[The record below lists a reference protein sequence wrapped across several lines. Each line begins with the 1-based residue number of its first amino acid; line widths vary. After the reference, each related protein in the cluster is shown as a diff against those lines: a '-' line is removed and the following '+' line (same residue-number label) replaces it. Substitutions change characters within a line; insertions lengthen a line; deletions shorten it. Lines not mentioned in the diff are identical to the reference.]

1 MGMSRRYGVLVAALA
16 LVAAALGPIGAA
28 GAQQDPNPGD
38 GGGIVPASP
47 TGSYVVVMAA
57 DPLAVTEGAER
68 LDTPAAEERAEDLVE
83 GQDRAL
89 EETGIVEQEKVNEYT
104 VALNGFSA
112 LISQEE
118 AQRLAARKDVALVLP
133 DPLRQPQTDAS
144 PAFLGLTG
152 PGGAWETGVTGEG
165 VVVGIIDNGIWPE
178 HPSFAD
184 DGTYPEPPTGPLP
197 CEFGNVA
204 HNRLDAPAA
213 CNDKLI
219 GARQML
225 STYRALNGA
234 EDFEYDSARDDNG
247 HGTHTASTAAGNA
260 GVEARTY
267 GRPLGTVSGI
277 APRAHVMAYKGL
289 GDLGGYS
296 SDLAAAIDQAVA
308 DGVEV
313 INYSIGGG
321 ASLTGA
327 DDIAFLNAAAAG
339 VFVATSAGN
348 SGPGAGTIG
357 GPGSVPWVTT
367 VGASTQRRSFQGRVV
382 LGDGQE
388 FTGVS
393 ITPGVGPAP
402 LVDAEAAGDILCTP
416 GALDEDVVAG
426 AIVLCQRGAIGRVEK
441 SRAVREAGGVGMVM
455 YEQTDAGDLHS
466 DLHWVPSVHVD
477 NTPGLAIKAYA
488 ASDGATARIVTG
500 ERGDNGSAPSM
511 TAFSSRGPNPV
522 AEDIIKPDIT
532 APGIQ
537 ILAGNSPTPS
547 PGLYPS
553 ELFQAIAGTSMSSPH
568 VAGVYALLKQVHPDW
583 TPAMAKSA
591 LMTSADP
598 DVRDNDRVTPA
609 NPFGM
614 GAGHLDPGRT
624 DRRGTSFRPG
634 LVFDAG
640 VADYLGFLCETGP
653 EVIANPGTT
662 CAALEDAGVATTA
675 TDLNYP
681 SIGVSQL
688 AGAQTVTRTVTS
700 VAERRTR
707 FRAAVEAP
715 EGYEVEVSPAAFTIE
730 PGQEVTYEVTIRNAT
745 GPVGEWAF
753 GAVTWRGG
761 PYEVRSPIAVRG
773 ALFDAPDEITG
784 EGESGSAAFD
794 VQFGYT
800 GDYAAAAHGLE
811 TATVIQDT
819 VVQDP
824 DQTFDPEDGFANAHT
839 FELSGAA
846 HLRVAIPPEA
856 TEPDADLDVYVTDP
870 AGEVVASSTLGGT
883 DEQVDIPL
891 PEDGTWTVWV
901 HGWAAPGG
909 DSPYSLYG
917 WVVSA
922 TPGGNLTID
931 EAPTAAV
938 IGESETI
945 AVSWTGAAA
954 GQWHLGA
961 VSHSGPDGLI
971 GLTLVEVDNR

>member
-1 MGMSRRYGVLVAALA
+1 MSRKTLGLVTALA
-16 LVAAALGPIGAA
+16 IVAAAMGPIGAA
-28 GAQQDPNPGD
+28 GAQQQDPDPGD
-38 GGGIVPASP
+38 GAGIVPASD
-47 TGSYVVVMAA
+47 TGSYVVVMAD
-57 DPLAVTEGAER
+57 DPLVVTEGTER

-89 EETGIVEQEKVNEYT
+89 EETGIGEQEKVNEYT

-144 PAFLGLTG
+144 PEFLGLTG
-152 PGGAWETGVTGEG
+152 PGGAWDSGVTGEG
-165 VVVGIIDNGIWPE
+165 VVVGVIDNGIWPE

-184 DGTYPEPPTGPLP
+184 DGTFPEPPTGPIP

-204 HNRLDAPAA
+204 HNRFDAPFP
-213 CNDKLI
+213 CNNKLV

-225 STYRALNGA
+225 ATYRALNGA

-260 GVEARTY
+260 GVEARAY

-277 APRAHVMAYKGL
+277 APRAHVVAYKGL
-289 GDLGGYS
+289 GDLGGYG

-308 DGVEV
+308 DGVDV

-321 ASLTGA
+321 ASLTGP
-327 DDIAFLNAAAAG
+327 DDIAFLNAADAG

-393 ITPGVGPAP
+393 ITAGVGPAP

-416 GALDEDVVAG
+416 GALDAAVVAG
-426 AIVLCQRGAIGRVEK
+426 KIVVCQRGAIGRVEK
-441 SRAVREAGGVGMVM
+441 SRAVQEAGGVGMVM
-455 YEQTDAGDLHS
+455 YEQSDAGDLHS

-488 ASDGATARIVTG
+488 ATEGATATLITG
-500 ERGDNGSAPSM
+500 ERGENPVAPSM

-547 PGLYPS
+547 PGSYPS

-568 VAGVYALLKQVHPDW
+568 VAGVYALLKQAHPDW

-591 LMTSADP
+591 IMTSADP

-614 GAGHLDPGRT
+614 GAGHLTRAAPTGAAPRSSPAWCSTRASPTTSASSARPGPRSSPTPTPPARRWPARVSRLPRPTSTSRPSASPSWRARRPSPGRSPVSPSAGALPRG
-624 DRRGTSFRPG
+624 RRGAGGLRGRGVARGLHHRARPG
-634 LVFDAG
+634 GDLPGHHPQPDRPRRRVG
-640 VADYLGFLCETGP
+640 LRVAH
-653 EVIANPGTT
+653 
-662 CAALEDAGVATTA
+662 
-675 TDLNYP
+675 
-681 SIGVSQL
+681 L
-688 AGAQTVTRTVTS
+688 ARRPLRGAQPARGP
-700 VAERRTR
+700 RR
-707 FRAAVEAP
+707 AVRR
-715 EGYEVEVSPAAFTIE
+715 
-730 PGQEVTYEVTIRNAT
+730 PGR
-745 GPVGEWAF
+745 GHRRG
-753 GAVTWRGG
+753 RGG
-761 PYEVRSPIAVRG
+761 S
-773 ALFDAPDEITG
+773 T
-784 EGESGSAAFD
+784 AFD

-800 GDYAAAAHGLE
+800 GDYSAAAHGLE
-811 TATVIQDT
+811 TATVISDT

-824 DQTFDPEDGFANAHT
+824 DQTFDPTDGFSDTHT

-846 HLRVAIPPEA
+846 HFRVAIPPEA

-870 AGEVVASSTLGGT
+870 AGEIVASSTLGGT
-883 DEQVDIPL
+883 DEQIDIPS
-891 PEDGTWTVWV
+891 PRT
-901 HGWAAPGG
+901 APGPSG
-909 DSPYSLYG
+909 STGGRPRAGTRPTTCTAGSCRPPRA
-917 WVVSA
+917 A
-922 TPGGNLTID
+922 TCRSTRRRTRP
-931 EAPTAAV
+931 
-938 IGESETI
+938 
-945 AVSWTGAAA
+945 
-954 GQWHLGA
+954 
-961 VSHSGPDGLI
+961 
-971 GLTLVEVDNR
+971 

>member
-1 MGMSRRYGVLVAALA
+1 MSRKTLGLVAALA
-16 LVAAALGPIGAA
+16 IVAAAMGPIGAA
-28 GAQQDPNPGD
+28 GAQQQEPDPGD
-38 GGGIVPASP
+38 GGGIVPASD
-47 TGSYVVVMAA
+47 TGSYVVVMAD
-57 DPLAVTEGAER
+57 DPLIVTEGTER
-68 LDTPAAEERAEDLVE
+68 LDTPAAEERAQDLVE
-83 GQDRAL
+83 AQDRAL
-89 EETGIVEQEKVNEYT
+89 EETGIGGQEKVNEYT

-144 PAFLGLTG
+144 PEFLGLTG
-152 PGGAWETGVTGEG
+152 PGRAWDSGVTGEG
-165 VVVGIIDNGIWPE
+165 VVVGVIDTGIWPE

-184 DGTYPEPPTGPLP
+184 DGSYPEPPTAPLP

-204 HNRLDAPAA
+204 HNRLDAPFP
-213 CNDKLI
+213 CNNKLV
-219 GARQML
+219 GARQTL
-225 STYRALNGA
+225 ATYRALNGA

-260 GVEARTY
+260 GVEARAY

-277 APRAHVMAYKGL
+277 APRAHVVAYKGL
-289 GDLGGYS
+289 GDLGGYG

-308 DGVEV
+308 DGVDV

-321 ASLTGA
+321 ASLTGP
-327 DDIAFLNAAAAG
+327 DDIAFLNAADAG

-348 SGPGAGTIG
+348 SGPGEATIG

-382 LGDGQE
+382 LGDGRE

-393 ITPGVGPAP
+393 ITPGAGPAP

-416 GALDEDVVAG
+416 GSLDPAVVAG
-426 AIVLCQRGAIGRVEK
+426 KIVVCQRGAIARVDK
-441 SRAVREAGGVGMVM
+441 SRAVREAGGVGMIM
-455 YEQTDAGDLHS
+455 YEQSDAGDLHS
-466 DLHWVPSVHVD
+466 DLHWVPSVHLD
-477 NTPGLAIKAYA
+477 NAPGLAIKAYA
-488 ASDGATARIVTG
+488 ATEGATATLVTG
-500 ERGDNGSAPSM
+500 ERGENPDAPSM

-537 ILAGNSPTPS
+537 ILAGHSPTPS
-547 PGLYPS
+547 PGSYPS

-591 LMTSADP
+591 IMTSADP

-624 DRRGTSFRPG
+624 DRRGTAFQPG

-640 VADYLGFLCETGP
+640 VADYLGFLCEAGP
-653 EVIANPGTT
+653 EVIANPDTT
-662 CAALEDAGVATTA
+662 CAALADAGVATTA
-675 TDLNYP
+675 TDLNLP
-681 SIGVSQL
+681 SIGVAQL
-688 AGAQTVTRTVTS
+688 AGEETVTRTVTS
-700 VAERRTR
+700 VADRRVR
-707 FRAAVEAP
+707 FRAHVEAP

-730 PGQEVTYEVTIRNAT
+730 PGQEVTYRVTIRNRT

-753 GAVTWRGG
+753 GSLTWRGG
-761 PYEVRSPIAVRG
+761 RYAVRSPLAVRG
-773 ALFDAPDEITG
+773 ALFDAPAEVTG
-784 EGESGSAAFD
+784 EGEAGSAAFD

-800 GDYAAAAHGLE
+800 GAYSAAAHGLE
-811 TATVIQDT
+811 TATVINDT

-824 DQTFDPEDGFANAHT
+824 NQTFDPGDTFSDSHT

-846 HLRVAIPPEA
+846 HFRVAIPPEA
-856 TEPDADLDVYVTDP
+856 TEQDADLDVYVTNP
-870 AGEVVASSTLGGT
+870 AGELVASSTLGGT
-883 DEQVDIPL
+883 DEQIDIPL

-909 DSPYSLYG
+909 DSPYTLYG
-917 WVVSA
+917 WDISA
-922 TPGGNLTID
+922 TPGGNLSVD
-931 EAPTAAV
+931 EAPDEAV
-938 IGESETI
+938 IGETERI
-945 AVSWTGAAA
+945 EVSWDGAAA
-954 GQWHLGA
+954 GEWHLGA
-961 VSHSGPDGLI
+961 VSHTGPDGLI

>member
-1 MGMSRRYGVLVAALA
+1 MSRKTLGLVAALA
-16 LVAAALGPIGAA
+16 IVAAAMGPIGAA
-28 GAQQDPNPGD
+28 GAQQQDPDPGD
-38 GGGIVPASP
+38 GAGIVPASD
-47 TGSYVVVMAA
+47 TGSYVVVMAD
-57 DPLAVTEGAER
+57 DPLVVTEGTER

-89 EETGIVEQEKVNEYT
+89 EETGIGEQEKVNEYT

-144 PAFLGLTG
+144 PEFLGLTG
-152 PGGAWETGVTGEG
+152 PGGAWDSGVTGEG
-165 VVVGIIDNGIWPE
+165 VVVGVIDNGIWPE

-184 DGTYPEPPTGPLP
+184 DGTFPEPPTGPIP

-204 HNRLDAPAA
+204 HNRFDAPFP
-213 CNDKLI
+213 CSNKLV

-225 STYRALNGA
+225 ATYRALNGA

-260 GVEARTY
+260 GVEARAY

-277 APRAHVMAYKGL
+277 APRAHVVAYKGL
-289 GDLGGYS
+289 GDLGGYG

-308 DGVEV
+308 DGVDV

-321 ASLTGA
+321 ASLTGP
-327 DDIAFLNAAAAG
+327 DDIAFLNAADAG

-393 ITPGVGPAP
+393 ITAGVGPAP

-416 GALDEDVVAG
+416 GALDAAVVAG
-426 AIVLCQRGAIGRVEK
+426 KIVVCQRGAIGRVEK
-441 SRAVREAGGVGMVM
+441 SRAVQEAGGVGMVM
-455 YEQTDAGDLHS
+455 YEQSDAGDLHS

-488 ASDGATARIVTG
+488 ATEGATATLITG
-500 ERGDNGSAPSM
+500 ERGENPVAPSM

-547 PGLYPS
+547 PGSYPS

-568 VAGVYALLKQVHPDW
+568 VAGVYALLKQAHPDW

-591 LMTSADP
+591 IMTSADP

-624 DRRGTSFRPG
+624 DRRGTAFQPG

-640 VADYLGFLCETGP
+640 IADYLGFLCEAGP
-653 EVIANPGTT
+653 EVIANPDTT
-662 CAALEDAGVATTA
+662 CAALAGAGVPTTA
-675 TDLNYP
+675 TDLNLA
-681 SIGVSQL
+681 SIGVAQL
-688 AGAQTVTRTVTS
+688 AGEETVTRTVTS
-700 VAERRTR
+700 VAERRVR
-707 FRAAVEAP
+707 FRADVEAP

-730 PGQEVTYEVTIRNAT
+730 PGQEVTYRVTIRNRT

-753 GAVTWRGG
+753 GSLTWRGG
-761 PYEVRSPIAVRG
+761 RYAVRSPLAVRG
-773 ALFDAPDEITG
+773 ALFDAPAEVTG
-784 EGESGSAAFD
+784 EGEAGSTAFD

-800 GDYAAAAHGLE
+800 GDYSAAAHGLE
-811 TATVIQDT
+811 TATVISDT

-824 DQTFDPEDGFANAHT
+824 DQTFDPTDGFSDTHT

-846 HLRVAIPPEA
+846 HFRVAIPPEA

-870 AGEVVASSTLGGT
+870 AGEIVASSTLGGT
-883 DEQVDIPL
+883 DEQIDIPL

-909 DSPYSLYG
+909 DSPYDLYS

-922 TPGGNLTID
+922 TPGGNLSID
-931 EAPTAAV
+931 EAPDEAV
-938 IGESETI
+938 IGETERI
-945 AVSWTGAAA
+945 EVSWDGAAA

-961 VSHSGPDGLI
+961 VSHTGPEGLI